1 MLPDSP
7 PAFKSGFV
15 ALVGRPNVGKSTLLN
30 TLLGKKLSIVTPK
43 AQTTRHRISGILS
56 ESDCQIIFLDTPGI
70 IDARTGLDASMMRQV
85 SGAVSSAD
93 LVVFLVDARSS
104 LPDHESLQR
113 MHNLP
118 AILALNKVDL
128 MSTEAVLPLAQAYRA
143 LREWEAIV
151 PVSALDGYNVE
162 ALLKEIRSHLPAGPH
177 LYPEDIISEHPERFF
192 VAEIIREKV
201 FRRFRA
207 EVPYAVAVTI
217 PGFAERPGRKDLIEA
232 DIFVERATQ
241 KAILIGAGGQALKQT
256 GMEAR
261 KEIESFLGRPVYL
274 KLFVRVR
281 ADWRNQRVHLR
292 NFGY

>member
-217 PGFAERPGRKDLIEA
+217 PGFTERPGRKDLIEA